1 MNAITDASIILA
13 LAAAV
18 TIVLV
23 QVNAIDDLR
32 KRIRRLGRIEA
43 KLDALMSNAG
53 VEFAPYHGLPAQV
66 VDALNRDDRL
76 AALKFYCSTA
86 GMSLKDA
93 KKLIDDIQR
102 RSGL

>member
-1 MNAITDASIILA
+1 MNAIIDATIFLA
-13 LAAAV
+13 FVVAV
-18 TIVLV
+18 ALIVM
-23 QVNAIDDLR
+23 QATAIDDLR

-53 VEFAPYHGLPAQV
+53 VEFAPYHGLPAPV
-66 VDALNRDDRL
+66 VEALNRDDKL